1 MTAFNIPVLF
11 GSARFDIPQ
20 ADPGFLHGEW
30 EFAAVVDLDF
40 PDEEGQSLSHRG
52 QEIDTGAM
60 VLARIEPQDAIARA
74 VIQGRVLK
82 TFLASDAYFLDIDLH
97 TIAGVF
103 VMFLSGS
110 VSSCQSIA
118 VTVPS

>member
-1 MTAFNIPVLF
+1 M
-11 GSARFDIPQ
+11 
-20 ADPGFLHGEW
+20 HGEW

-40 PDEEGQSLSHRG
+40 PNGEGQSLSHRG

-60 VLARIEPQDAIARA
+60 VLARIEPQDTIARA

-82 TFLASDAYFLDIDLH
+82 TFLASDPYFLGIDLH

-110 VSSCQSIA
+110 VPSCQSI
-118 VTVPS
+118 VLTVPSRGVLQNLHRVRMSR